1 MQKILNIKCLVYR
14 MNLKS
19 MNQKKLKKIKSKEE
33 AISIAEKLYNNRE
46 NAIKTFENKVFLLSD
61 ELEKKKVRYV

>member
-1 MQKILNIKCLVYR
+1 
-14 MNLKS
+14 

-46 NAIKTFENKVFLLSD
+46 NTIKTFENKVFLLSD
-61 ELEKKKVRYV
+61 ELEKKRVRYV

>member
-1 MQKILNIKCLVYR
+1 

-33 AISIAEKLYNNRE
+33 AITIAEKLYNNRE
-46 NAIKTFENKVFLLSD
+46 NAIKMFENKVFLLSD
-61 ELEKKKVRYV
+61 ELEKKRVRYV